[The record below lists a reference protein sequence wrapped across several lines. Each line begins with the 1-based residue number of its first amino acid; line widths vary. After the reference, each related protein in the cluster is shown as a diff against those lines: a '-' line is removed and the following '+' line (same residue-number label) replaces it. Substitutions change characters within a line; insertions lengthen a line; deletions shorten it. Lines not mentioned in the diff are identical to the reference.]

1 MRRIL
6 IPYVVYMAVSL
17 VYFSHYVPDVRVD
30 HFFGTKTDLQGAV
43 LRMFILIYAVQAILV
58 ELKQIVEAKFL
69 YFTSFWNNVYLFS
82 KCFAIFI
89 VVEHG
94 CKTNNISHETIIQL
108 ASFQTVILWLMV
120 FYWVRVF
127 PELAF
132 YVKMITETMVDIFY
146 FMIMLILV
154 IMMFANGMY
163 VLNRASITN
172 YAEI

>member
-1 MRRIL
+1 M
-6 IPYVVYMAVSL
+6 
-17 VYFSHYVPDVRVD
+17 
-30 HFFGTKTDLQGAV
+30 
-43 LRMFILIYAVQAILV
+43 
-58 ELKQIVEAKFL
+58 
-69 YFTSFWNNVYLFS
+69 
-82 KCFAIFI
+82 
-89 VVEHG
+89 
-94 CKTNNISHETIIQL
+94 IQL

-172 YAEI
+172 YAEIQSFEENPLFPPSFNVDFFDAIMG